1 MPYIEAPYHKTKKIN
16 HFGAFRK
23 QAKNIDR

>member
-1 MPYIEAPYHKTKKIN
+1 MRYIEAPYRQTKKTN

-23 QAKNIDR
+23 QPKNIDR